1 MVDQEKIREAVA
13 SIIEA
18 LGEDPEREGVR
29 NTPQRVARMYA
40 EIFSGID
47 QDPADVLSTGFDEA
61 HEGLVVF
68 PRISFSSTCEH
79 HLVPFF
85 GTASIG
91 YVPNGRVVGVSKM
104 ARALDILAR
113 RPQLQERLTKQLVDA
128 VFETV
133 KPHGV
138 AARLTAEHTC
148 MSIRGVRRPG
158 SRVVTSAARGTLKT
172 HEPTIREF
180 HALLGDD

>member
-1 MVDQEKIREAVA
+1 MVDQEKIEEAVA

-18 LGEDPEREGVR
+18 LGEDPEREGIR

-40 EIFSGID
+40 EVFSGVD
-47 QDPADVLSTGFDEA
+47 HDPAEVLSTGFDEA

-68 PRISFSSTCEH
+68 PRISFSSMCEH

-91 YVPNGRVVGVSKM
+91 YVPDGRVVGVSKM
-104 ARALDILAR
+104 ARALDILSR

-138 AARLTAEHTC
+138 AARLTAQHMC
-148 MSIRGVRRPG
+148 MAVRGVRRPD
-158 SRVVTSAARGTLKT
+158 SSVVTSAARGTLKT

-180 HALLGDD
+180 HALLGDG

>member
-13 SIIEA
+13 SIIDA
-18 LGEDPEREGVR
+18 LGEDPEREGIR
-29 NTPQRVARMYA
+29 NTPERVARMYA

-47 QDPADVLSTGFDEA
+47 QDPADALSTGFDEA
-61 HEGLVVF
+61 HDGLVVF
-68 PRISFSSTCEH
+68 PRISFASTCEH

-85 GTASIG
+85 GAASIG
-91 YVPNGRVVGVSKM
+91 YVPDGRVVGASKI
-104 ARALDILAR
+104 ARALDILSR
-113 RPQLQERLTKQLVDA
+113 RPQLQERLTNQLVDA

-133 KPHGV
+133 KPLGV

-148 MSIRGVRRPG
+148 MSARGVRRPG
-158 SRVVTSAARGTLKT
+158 SRVVTSAARGTLAT

-180 HALLGDD
+180 HALLGEG